1 MDALFH
7 IMDTS
12 GVDMRDML
20 IFLPSRRALRSVEM
34 ALVKRAGCA
43 VILPHLVALG
53 EGIDEPEFMDTDTG
67 PDIISNM
74 ERVVVAA
81 RLLMADANIKNLVTA
96 LPVARDLVRMCDYM
110 ENEGV
115 DAATIDWDALVD
127 EKYATHFK
135 DKAQML
141 SIMSRVMC
149 EFADGRVTQTQKR
162 NSDIRAWCGVLD
174 KYKLVVV
181 CGSTASVPATADL
194 MAAIAKMPQGRI
206 ILSGKIDGRL
216 ADFALDTNPYNSEYK
231 FLERVGCAPTDVV
244 QIDVGKSAIDFMNY
258 AFGNNPSEYVGDKN
272 INHCHLVLSSTEAVE
287 AAAVAEIAAR
297 ALVQKKSVLVI
308 TPDAAGNQRI
318 AAAMRARGIASD
330 SSGGVSGNMT
340 GVGRAILNL
349 FDSWVEGGA
358 DTFDKLYAKNK
369 CDLFE
374 TVAEIVATYSDS
386 FEPQFVVGDI
396 PEIWE
401 KIRDLSRALN
411 SAGVQLNT
419 ADARAFIAD
428 AISSV
433 SVHSI
438 PDADAHV
445 VILGTIES
453 RMQTADVV
461 ILTGLN
467 EGMFPARG
475 YENAWLPRRISQQ
488 IGIPS
493 SNRKVSLQSLDFI
506 NLSCGGDVY
515 WLRSAVS
522 GGVQTTESR
531 FISRV
536 VARGGAFDSDAG
548 IDIINSVLERDN
560 PEPNGL
566 DYSAPQLDTPDWS
579 DVYVTELELLI
590 HNPYAFY
597 VKHILR
603 LRVLDDWWIGPDART
618 FGNLIHD
625 VIEKADDL
633 NPDVLVAQMDVRA
646 RELIGEKSVMFHFWH
661 KRFVEIAPVVSQ
673 VLGAIS
679 NRYHEIGGRIK
690 FPVGNSY
697 RNIRARA
704 DLVWGDGVM
713 DFKTGTPPNKSQLE
727 KGNMPQLPLEA
738 LMLKSGGF
746 DLPPDVRVSATPVMM
761 FLQMKN
767 GDVRAIPY
775 DCDTT
780 EVMIRAATDKV
791 TELFNVYTIG
801 NAAYEY
807 RETGDDKYKFYDD
820 LARVKD

>member
-1 MDALFH
+1 
-7 IMDTS
+7 
-12 GVDMRDML
+12 
-20 IFLPSRRALRSVEM
+20 
-34 ALVKRAGCA
+34 
-43 VILPHLVALG
+43 
-53 EGIDEPEFMDTDTG
+53 
-67 PDIISNM
+67 
-74 ERVVVAA
+74 
-81 RLLMADANIKNLVTA
+81 
-96 LPVARDLVRMCDYM
+96 
-110 ENEGV
+110 
-115 DAATIDWDALVD
+115 
-127 EKYATHFK
+127 
-135 DKAQML
+135 
-141 SIMSRVMC
+141 
-149 EFADGRVTQTQKR
+149 
-162 NSDIRAWCGVLD
+162 
-174 KYKLVVV
+174 
-181 CGSTASVPATADL
+181 
-194 MAAIAKMPQGRI
+194 
-206 ILSGKIDGRL
+206 
-216 ADFALDTNPYNSEYK
+216 
-231 FLERVGCAPTDVV
+231 
-244 QIDVGKSAIDFMNY
+244 
-258 AFGNNPSEYVGDKN
+258 
-272 INHCHLVLSSTEAVE
+272 
-287 AAAVAEIAAR
+287 
-297 ALVQKKSVLVI
+297 
-308 TPDAAGNQRI
+308 
-318 AAAMRARGIASD
+318 
-330 SSGGVSGNMT
+330 
-340 GVGRAILNL
+340 
-349 FDSWVEGGA
+349 
-358 DTFDKLYAKNK
+358 
-369 CDLFE
+369 
-374 TVAEIVATYSDS
+374 
-386 FEPQFVVGDI
+386 
-396 PEIWE
+396 
-401 KIRDLSRALN
+401 
-411 SAGVQLNT
+411 
-419 ADARAFIAD
+419 
-428 AISSV
+428 
-433 SVHSI
+433 
-438 PDADAHV
+438 
-445 VILGTIES
+445 
-453 RMQTADVV
+453 
-461 ILTGLN
+461 
-467 EGMFPARG
+467 MFPARG

-493 SNRKVSLQSLDFI
+493 SNRKVSLQSLDFM

-633 NPDVLVAQMDVRA
+633 NPDVLVAQMDARA

-673 VLGAIS
+673 VLGDIS

-746 DLPPDVRVSATPVMM
+746 ELPPDVRVSATPVMM

-801 NAAYEY
+801 NAPYEY
-807 RETGDDKYKFYDD
+807 RETGDDKYKVYDD